1 MTARTFLSAAVGIA
15 AFALAGEAANASGLA
30 VTRLAVCGAA
40 LGIAAATDVVEHRVP
55 NRVVLPAALVCAAL
69 TVLDGSD
76 LRDAAGGLALVALLL
91 AVGLARPDA
100 LGMGDVKLA
109 LLIAVGLDGTASRA
123 LLLGLLLAAIGGL
136 LLIALHGRRAWR
148 RSLPL
153 TPFLATGALAAL
165 LL

>member
-1 MTARTFLSAAVGIA
+1 MTARTFLSAAVGTA
-15 AFALAGEAANASGLA
+15 VFALAGEAANASGLA

-55 NRVVLPAALVCAAL
+55 NRVVLPAAIVCAAL
-69 TVLDGSD
+69 TVLDGSA

-91 AVGLARPDA
+91 VVGLVRPAA

-109 LLIAVGLDGTASRA
+109 LLIAVGLDGSASRA
-123 LLLGLLLAAIGGL
+123 LLLGLLLAAVGGL
-136 LLIALHGRRAWR
+136 LLLVLHGHRAWR

-153 TPFLATGALAAL
+153 APFLAAGALAAL